1 MEKTHNERHKTW
13 DTYANKALVEATNHF
28 CSGNGLKFFAVP
40 LDSQSP
46 QPINLLKEMLQPCHC
61 PSGECSMHRA
71 FHIVAK
77 KMARFYRGYSAETLV
92 LYKDSAFV
100 CVRIQDELMYVG
112 VHPWDL
118 PAVKAY
124 ARENDL
130 FYDMRN
136 VELLYLKMK
145 NQESM
150 KNVVV
155 RSF

>member
-1 MEKTHNERHKTW
+1 MEKTHNERHEIW
-13 DTYANKALVEATNHF
+13 NTYANRALVEATNHF
-28 CSGNGLKFFAVP
+28 CSGHGLKFFSVP
-40 LDSQSP
+40 FDSKST
-46 QPINLLKEMLQPCHC
+46 QPITLLKELLQPCPC
-61 PSGECSMHRA
+61 PSGECSTHRA
-71 FHIVAK
+71 FRIVAA
-77 KMARFYRGYSAETLV
+77 KMAHFYSGYSAETLV

-136 VELLYLKMK
+136 VELLYLKGK
-145 NQESM
+145 YNDFD
-150 KNVVV
+150 NVLVA
-155 RSF
+155 SF

>member
-28 CSGNGLKFFAVP
+28 CSGNGLKFFSVP
-40 LDSQSP
+40 FDKSSA
-46 QPINLLKEMLQPCHC
+46 QPIALLSEMLSPCDH
-61 PSGECSMHRA
+61 GGCSTHRA
-71 FHIVAK
+71 FNAVAK
-77 KMARFYRGYSAETLV
+77 EMARFYEGYSAETLV

-100 CVRIQDELMYVG
+100 CVRIADELMYVS

-118 PAVKAY
+118 PAVKAH
-124 ARENDL
+124 ARENNL

-136 VELLYLKMK
+136 VELLYLKGK
-145 NQESM
+145 NFESM

-155 RSF
+155 ASF

>member
-28 CSGNGLKFFAVP
+28 CSGNGLKFFSVP
-40 LDSQSP
+40 FDSQST
-46 QPINLLKEMLQPCHC
+46 QPITLLKEMLQPCPC
-61 PSGECSMHRA
+61 TSGECSTHRA
-71 FHIVAK
+71 FRIVAA
-77 KMARFYRGYSAETLV
+77 KMARFYSGYSAETLV
-92 LYKDSAFV
+92 LYKDSAFM
-100 CVRIQDELMYVG
+100 CVRIQDELMYVS

-136 VELLYLKMK
+136 VELLYLKGK
-145 NQESM
+145 YDDFD
-150 KNVVV
+150 NVLVA
-155 RSF
+155 SF